1 MINVLLDT
9 QFLQRQ
15 HTADTQQDLLFD
27 TVLPVSAV
35 ELVGDLAVPFAVQLV
50 VRVQQIQVH
59 TAYSHLPQVCLHHA
73 TRVRHLDHHVRAV
86 RLFHLRNRQVG
97 EVLRLV
103 VGDLLAFRRKRL
115 REIAVAIEETDGGHI
130 YVAVRRLLDIIA
142 RENTQT
148 ARINLQHMAQTVFH
162 REISDTRFFLVLR
175 SVHIS
180 AELGIHIVQLLHE
193 FGVFRQLHHPV
204 VTQNVQQ
211 YNRVGVRA
219 MPCLGVDIAEEIF
232 RLAIPRPPE
241 VVRELLQ
248 FA

>member
-35 ELVGDLAVPFAVQLV
+35 ELVGDLTIPFAIQLV
-50 VRVQQIQVH
+50 VGIQQIQIH
-59 TAYSHLPQVCLHHA
+59 TADSYTPEIRFHHA

-103 VGDLLAFRRKRL
+103 VGDLLAFRTQRL
-115 REIAVAIEETDGGHI
+115 REITVAIEETDGGHI
-130 YVAVRRLLDIIA
+130 YVAVRRLLDIVA

-148 ARINLQHMAQTVFH
+148 A
-162 REISDTRFFLVLR
+162 
-175 SVHIS
+175 
-180 AELGIHIVQLLHE
+180 
-193 FGVFRQLHHPV
+193 
-204 VTQNVQQ
+204 
-211 YNRVGVRA
+211 
-219 MPCLGVDIAEEIF
+219 
-232 RLAIPRPPE
+232 
-241 VVRELLQ
+241 
-248 FA
+248 